1 MDYVA
6 ALLIVVATA
15 APPDFSREPNLR
27 VLAPAGLVFENAM
40 AMSGNTVVIAAIDHD
55 EVHPIEIYVSR
66 DRGLTWSAPARMPFV
81 VDGAAF
87 QYSTDPALTVLDDG
101 SFGLTYL
108 VLQNP
113 PALFGPP
120 LGEERLLF
128 LRSADGVTW
137 SAPVT
142 LATKVSGSSSPAI
155 DRPWVLADR
164 VHGIVYA
171 TWSRNENGQDVVLQT
186 SADRGATWSAPA
198 AITAKGEAYGR
209 VAALEDG
216 TLAAIDFDMNRN
228 AYVVRH
234 SSGGGAQWSTAQTL
248 ASATLVQVSSGTK
261 TQSPPMADLIANRG
275 QLYAVLPTVGGIFFT
290 RSGDG
295 GATWSPRVQLGG
307 QKGDAVL
314 PSLAADDAPGTI
326 YISWMDGRDD
336 ASNTS
341 LRLYGTRSAD
351 GGATFETPRAFSPP
365 FASTGR
371 MADVEETI
379 VFGDGTALRGFS
391 PLGGYL
397 TAARLTFVTRR
408 RAANH

>member
-1 MDYVA
+1 MFGYVA
-6 ALLIVVATA
+6 ALLIVVGAA
-15 APPDFSREPNLR
+15 APPNFSNDPNLR
-27 VLAPAGLVFENAM
+27 VLTPSGLVFENAM
-40 AMSGNTVVIAAIDHD
+40 AMSGNTVVVAAINHN

-66 DRGLTWSAPARMPFV
+66 DRGLTWSAPVRMPFV
-81 VDGAAF
+81 IDGATF
-87 QYSTDPALTVLDDG
+87 RYSTDPALTVLDDG

-108 VLQNP
+108 VLENP
-113 PALFGPP
+113 PAVFGPP

-128 LRSADGVTW
+128 FRSADGVTW

-142 LATKVSGSSSPAI
+142 LAAMVSGSSPSI

-171 TWSRNENGQDVVLQT
+171 TWSRTENGQDVVLQT

-198 AITAKGEAYGR
+198 AVTANGERYGR
-209 VAALEDG
+209 VAALQDG

-234 SSGGGAQWSTAQTL
+234 SSSGGASWSDAQPL
-248 ASATLVQVSSGTK
+248 AAATLVQVSSGTK
-261 TQSPPMADLIANRG
+261 TESPPMADLIADRG
-275 QLYAVLPTVGGIFFT
+275 QLYAVLPTAGGIFFT

-314 PSLAADDAPGTI
+314 PSLAVDEASGTI
-326 YISWMDGRDD
+326 VISWMDGRDD
-336 ASNTS
+336 ASGTS
-341 LRLYGTRSAD
+341 LRLYGTRSTD
-351 GGATFETPRAFSPP
+351 GGATFETPRAFSAP

-379 VFGDGTALRGFS
+379 VFGDGTALRSFS

-397 TAARLTFVTRR
+397 TAARLSFVTRR